1 MFSFQDRHLW
11 EKHRS
16 IPSRS
21 LEYAERTELW
31 GYWKYSTDLLNAS
44 DDDDLSISMDFIWF
58 EFNLNLLAKIIHYD
72 MLEFRLYALDAVDQL
87 LTGGDQY
94 RALNKLY
101 GDSFKLYHPTVLQV
115 RNLVDTRVN
124 TPQTKRFREYSEE
137 NMNAISDEF
146 IGFSRWLDEHA
157 GKNRMQLLPR
167 IRQLMRSVSFG
178 TELSD
183 DPNTLSNKFLVSL
196 TDKLQE
202 I

>member
-1 MFSFQDRHLW
+1 
-11 EKHRS
+11 
-16 IPSRS
+16 
-21 LEYAERTELW
+21 
-31 GYWKYSTDLLNAS
+31 
-44 DDDDLSISMDFIWF
+44 
-58 EFNLNLLAKIIHYD
+58 

>member
-94 RALNKLY
+94 RALK
-101 GDSFKLYHPTVLQV
+101 
-115 RNLVDTRVN
+115 
-124 TPQTKRFREYSEE
+124 
-137 NMNAISDEF
+137 
-146 IGFSRWLDEHA
+146 
-157 GKNRMQLLPR
+157 
-167 IRQLMRSVSFG
+167 QLMRSVSFG